1 MKKEYTATCNTAT
14 CNFAGWD
21 TGKYDAQGRLILS
34 QEEPKKGQYKPT
46 SIDTDKKNADFLLI
60 RVGAK
65 PVISWRGGKI
75 ERLKSRKA
83 LAKLQKVY
91 SWETDF

>member
-1 MKKEYTATCNTAT
+1 MTKEYTATCT
-14 CNFAGWD
+14 FAGWD

-34 QEEPKKGQYKPT
+34 QEDPKKGEYKPT
-46 SIDTDKKNADFLLI
+46 SIDIAKINADFMLVS
-60 RVGAK
+60 VGAK
-65 PVISWRGGKI
+65 PVINWKGGKI